1 MSAPFTASNGWD
13 VEVNI
18 TNHAVISA
26 VVDPDGRGPSKMN
39 LNRDALRA
47 LVEYASTIG
56 ITTEAKAPVRKRAR
70 HFAPY
75 GSRNATCGEVIPRG
89 AVPPIAGN
97 SGIYSSPRFT
107 TRRAETTCPGCRT
120 IANITDEEASA

>member
-1 MSAPFTASNGWD
+1 MRTRFTASNG
-13 VEVNI
+13 VEVEARADG
-18 TNHAVISA
+18 T
-26 VVDPDGRGPSKMN
+26 VVCVLAPLPVGRRVN
-39 LNRDALRA
+39 LRLSPPHLQA
-47 LVEYASTIG
+47 LVEYAATIG
-56 ITTEAKAPVRKRAR
+56 ITAEARPNERKRVR

-75 GSRNATCGEVIPRG
+75 GSTNATCGEDIPAG

-107 TRRAETTCPGCRT
+107 TRRAETTCPDCRA